1 MRKQTL
7 RERIERLKA
16 DEPLYDYRES
26 DVYQIIVALEARLKI
41 ARAALMGATEA
52 MEQGTLNELVAQAL
66 EASSLETA
74 ITE

>member
-52 MEQGTLNELVAQAL
+52 RER
-66 EASSLETA
+66 
-74 ITE
+74 